1 MDEFGR
7 FKPTGRNRLFLF
19 LVAMGLGRGKLK
31 RVFSRYWQA
40 ATPQAAVDIDYHGLH
55 LRLRPVGN
63 TIESKILLSSRLR
76 EAEELAELRQRLAGG
91 GSFVDIGA
99 NVGYYA
105 LMAARAGADKVI
117 AAEPNPELIDR
128 FKVNVA
134 LNGLEQ
140 AIDILP
146 VAVGAEDGTA
156 MLNLKDGD
164 TGGSSIVR
172 KVDADGAIEVPVRP
186 LAALLAQQGVTSV
199 AAMKID
205 IEGMEDRALGPFLK
219 AENRHLFPRLLIMET
234 VNREDWQIDILE
246 KLQQNGYVVTS
257 ETRGNSI
264 LELQT

>member
-1 MDEFGR
+1 
-7 FKPTGRNRLFLF
+7 
-19 LVAMGLGRGKLK
+19 
-31 RVFSRYWQA
+31 
-40 ATPQAAVDIDYHGLH
+40 
-55 LRLRPVGN
+55 
-63 TIESKILLSSRLR
+63 
-76 EAEELAELRQRLAGG
+76 
-91 GSFVDIGA
+91 
-99 NVGYYA
+99 
-105 LMAARAGADKVI
+105 
-117 AAEPNPELIDR
+117 
-128 FKVNVA
+128 
-134 LNGLEQ
+134 
-140 AIDILP
+140 
-146 VAVGAEDGTA
+146 

>member
-1 MDEFGR
+1 MATAQYYGTGRRKTSTARVFLRTGSGNITINGRPIDEYFGR
-7 FKPTGRNRLFLF
+7 E
-19 LVAMGLGRGKLK
+19 VARMIVRQPLEL
-31 RVFSRYWQA
+31 
-40 ATPQAAVDIDYHGLH
+40 TE
-55 LRLRPVGN
+55 N
-63 TIESKILLSSRLR
+63 TDTFD
-76 EAEELAELRQRLAGG
+76 ANVTVAGG

-117 AAEPNPELIDR
+117 AAEPNLELIDR

-146 VAVGAEDGTA
+146 VAVGAEDGRA

-186 LAALLAQQGVTSV
+186 LSALLAQQGVTSV